1 MGKLTISMAIF
12 NSYVTIHGES
22 TVFGPGQKIGHANHP
37 TGETKQTKYFSVY
50 HQLSQWNKYVGGKW
64 RQQLAIYSWIM
75 AYVDG
80 KTAIHRS

>member
-37 TGETKQTKYFSVY
+37 TGETKKTKYFSVY
-50 HQLSQWNKYVGGKW
+50 HQLSQ
-64 RQQLAIYSWIM
+64 
-75 AYVDG
+75 
-80 KTAIHRS
+80 